1 MTIEDA
7 AKGVTARRAVAAF
20 GLGLFALLGT
30 ACSKSDAEQENF
42 SSDAETARIEHIVH
56 DYVINHPEIL
66 EEAINHRLDRERAK
80 LVNANRKEIETP
92 FASAWA
98 GARDGDVTL
107 VEFFDYACTF
117 CRANNADINRLLE
130 EDPNLKVVWREFPV
144 LGETSVTAAEAS
156 LAAAKQGKF
165 RQFHDALYAAGPLSP
180 ESVARVQKALG
191 LAPVQS
197 VEFTQEIDKNHDLAV
212 RLRSQ
217 GTPTFVIG
225 DKIFYGLQSYEALK
239 AAIADVRK
247 KA

>member
-1 MTIEDA
+1 VTIEVA
-7 AKGVTARRAVAAF
+7 GKGVTARRVVAGF
-20 GLGLFALLGT
+20 GLGLLALLT
-30 ACSKSDAEQENF
+30 AGCSKSDAGQGNF

-66 EEAINHRLDRERAK
+66 DEAISHRGDLERAK
-80 LVNANRKEIETP
+80 LVNDNRKDIETP

-117 CRANNADINRLLE
+117 CRANNADITRLLE

-144 LGETSVTAAEAS
+144 LGENSVTAAQAS

-165 RQFHDALYAAGPLSP
+165 RQFHDALYAAGPPSP
-180 ESVARVQKALG
+180 ESIARVQKAVG
-191 LAPVQS
+191 VTPIQS

-225 DKIFYGLQSYEALK
+225 DKIFYGLQSYEAMK
-239 AAIADVRK
+239 AAIAEARK